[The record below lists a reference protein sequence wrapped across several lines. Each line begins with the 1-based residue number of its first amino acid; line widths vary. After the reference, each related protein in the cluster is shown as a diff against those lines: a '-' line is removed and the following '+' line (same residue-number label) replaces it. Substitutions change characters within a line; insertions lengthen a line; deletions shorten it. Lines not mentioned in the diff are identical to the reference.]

1 MYLRLK
7 TRKVLRRLTLV
18 ISVLFFCGG
27 LVFLGGVV
35 MGLFGGADDVNVVG
49 DSSRYEIKKDGEGLE
64 EGVEKK
70 NKRGFVVDKNV
81 VFDKGVLDLDSYVEI
96 EVLLTPGRVI
106 LADNCTVI
114 AVDVTLEKSR
124 NIARALSREYLIRP
138 TGHDIIEEV
147 INNFGIEIERTTIDK
162 IGEGVFYGHLVLSD
176 EENILNLDVRPSDAL
191 AVSLRYDSPVYVHKD
206 IFEELGQ
213 DIC

>member
-1 MYLRLK
+1 
-7 TRKVLRRLTLV
+7 
-18 ISVLFFCGG
+18 
-27 LVFLGGVV
+27 